1 MKYDELIK
9 LIEELPETVEEKE
22 SLYRTDNM
30 KPYKCHDPIGPGKTV
45 NAPTTCCLFCKNCT
59 DVYWDYSHGPYMMIC
74 IKHDDVFDC
83 GGAGGTC
90 KDFEEDKK

>member
-1 MKYDELIK
+1 MDKKI
-9 LIEELPETVEEKE
+9 
-22 SLYRTDNM
+22 
-30 KPYKCHDPIGPGKTV
+30 YKCYDPIGPGKTV

-83 GGAGGTC
+83 GGARGTC
-90 KDFEEDKK
+90 KDFEERNR